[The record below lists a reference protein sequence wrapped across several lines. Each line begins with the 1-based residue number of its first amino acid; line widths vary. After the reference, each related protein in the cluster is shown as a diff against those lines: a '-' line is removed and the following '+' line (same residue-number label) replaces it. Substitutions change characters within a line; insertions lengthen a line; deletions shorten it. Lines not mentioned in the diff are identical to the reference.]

1 MSMMKTLTKV
11 AVGVIVAKGVQ
22 SMMTRGG
29 SASAGSAPAGG
40 GLGDIMGAMLGGEHT
55 GNGATRRTASAGGT
69 GLEGMMD
76 AVLKGGGASQPAAR
90 TTTRSSAPQGGS
102 IEDMLGSIL
111 GGGAGGSGGAGG
123 GLGDLLG
130 QLTGATGPGSAR
142 QATARRT
149 SGQSGGLEDILG
161 QLAGAGGLGGLL
173 GGLGA
178 ALEAGKDAGSP
189 AAGSQPKRRQAPS
202 GAAGRQATGMAEP
215 AARYDATPDEEEA
228 TAAVLLRAILQA
240 AKSDG
245 RLDEG
250 EQAKILDFIGDATP
264 DEKRFIEAELRK
276 PVDVADL
283 ARAVP
288 RGMEQKVYMMSLM
301 GIDLDTKAEAQYL
314 HSLAQ
319 AMGLQPQQVNAIHE
333 HLNQRPLYG

>member
-22 SMMTRGG
+22 TMMTRGG

-40 GLGDIMGAMLGGEHT
+40 GLGDIMGAMLGGEQS

-130 QLTGATGPGSAR
+130 QLTGATGPGSTR
-142 QATARRT
+142 QPTTRSAA
-149 SGQSGGLEDILG
+149 GQGGGIEDLLG

-173 GGLGA
+173 GSLGA
-178 ALEAGKDAGSP
+178 ALESGKQAG
-189 AAGSQPKRRQAPS
+189 
-202 GAAGRQATGMAEP
+202 GMAEP

-245 RLDEG
+245 KLDEG

-264 DEKRFIEAELRK
+264 EEKRFIQTELSK

-301 GIDLDTKAEAQYL
+301 GIDLDSKAEAQYL